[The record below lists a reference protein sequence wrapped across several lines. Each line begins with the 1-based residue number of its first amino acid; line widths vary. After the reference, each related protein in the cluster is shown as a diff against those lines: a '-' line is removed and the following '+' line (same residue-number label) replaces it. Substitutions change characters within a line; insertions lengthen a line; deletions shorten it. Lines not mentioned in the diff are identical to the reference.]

1 MEERL
6 YQMKAD
12 FLKALAHPSRI
23 RILEHLRA
31 EERCVCRFIEDLD
44 LEQSNV
50 SQHLAVLK
58 KQEIVSSRKEGTN
71 VIYKVNHPEIFAILD
86 MINEVLY
93 TQVNSAMNILK
104 TSKKTERGSGE

>member
-6 YQMKAD
+6 FQMKAD
-12 FLKALAHPSRI
+12 FLKALAHPTRI

-44 LEQSNV
+44 MEQSNV

-58 KQEIVSSRKEGTN
+58 KQELVSSRKEGTN
-71 VIYKVNHPEIFAILD
+71 VIYKVDHPEVYAILD

-93 TQVNSAMNILK
+93 TQVNSTMKLLKTQKILK
-104 TSKKTERGSGE
+104 

>member
-12 FLKALAHPSRI
+12 FLKALAHPSRM
-23 RILEHLRA
+23 RILEHMRA

-58 KQEIVSSRKEGTN
+58 KQDIVTSRKDGMN
-71 VIYKVNHPEIFAILD
+71 VIYKVNHPEIFEILD
-86 MINEVLY
+86 MINLVLY
-93 TQVNSAMNILK
+93 SQVNSTMDVMK
-104 TSKKTERGSGE
+104 TISNPERDER